1 MGVSEVRYS
10 RFIKSNLNL
19 STAIEMR
26 SGYLI
31 LIFSAFLFSC
41 STYYQINSEFN
52 TRFEQGDLES
62 AEKFLKNNK
71 TKKTKF
77 LYYANRGVVNSLKG
91 DYEASNHWLE
101 RAYLYH
107 QDYQKNYFDEAAS
120 FMVNPNVVA
129 YKAEDHEQLLLLYYK
144 ALNYLRLKNYEAA
157 LVECRRLND
166 QLQVLSDKYKSENKY
181 KRDAFVHNLM
191 GIIYEASGDVN
202 NAFIAYRNAYEIYQD
217 DYQRLFGVTAPDQ
230 LKQDLLRTAH
240 RMGFYDEVSRFEQQF
255 ETTYK
260 PSANPDG
267 ELVFFW
273 HNGLGPIKGE
283 WSINFAVE
291 KGGDGFV
298 TFANSEQG
306 MSFPFV
312 FSSGDGTSGGDLSDI
327 NMLRIAFPKYE
338 ERGLIFESGTLI
350 TTDGSFEL
358 QPAEDVNKI
367 AFKTLEERMLRE
379 LAKGLLRAA
388 LKEAAEKQ
396 LSQENEGFGAVLGL
410 VNALTEKADTR
421 NWQTLPHTIHYARV
435 PLKTGEN
442 EVGLTLFDTDRG
454 QSVKQNFT
462 YTISKGET
470 VFQVYQSLEA
480 QPVR

>member
-1 MGVSEVRYS
+1 
-10 RFIKSNLNL
+10 
-19 STAIEMR
+19 MR

-31 LIFSAFLFSC
+31 LIFSSLLFSC

-52 TRFEQGDLES
+52 TRFERGELEA

-71 TKKTKF
+71 KKKTKF
-77 LYYANRGVVNSLKG
+77 LYFANRGVVNSLKG

-101 RAYLYH
+101 RAYIYH

-166 QLQVLSDKYKSENKY
+166 QLNILSDKYKSDNKY

-202 NAFIAYRNAYEIYQD
+202 NAFIAYRNAFEIYRE
-217 DYQRLFGVTAPDQ
+217 DYQRLFGVGAPDQ

-240 RMGFYDEVSRFEQQF
+240 RMGFYDEVSRFEQEF
-255 ETTYK
+255 GITYT

-273 HNGLGPIKGE
+273 HNGLGPVKGE
-283 WSINFAVE
+283 WSINFVVE

-306 MSFPFV
+306 MSFPFA
-312 FSSGDGTSGGDLSDI
+312 FSGGDGSGGDLRDI
-327 NMLRIAFPKYE
+327 NVLRVAFPKYE
-338 ERGLIFESGTLI
+338 ERGLIFESGTL
-350 TTDGSFEL
+350 TAPTGSFEL

-367 AFKTLEERMLRE
+367 AFKTLEERMLKE
-379 LAKGLLRAA
+379 LSKGLLRAA

-396 LSQENEGFGAVLGL
+396 LSQESEGWGALLGL
-410 VNALTEKADTR
+410 VNAFTEMADTR
-421 NWQTLPHTIHYARV
+421 NWQTLPHTIYYARV
-435 PLKTGEN
+435 PLKAGEN
-442 EVGLTLFDTDRG
+442 EVELAMFDSDRG
-454 QSVKQNFT
+454 QSVRQKFN
-462 YTISKGET
+462 YTVSKGET
-470 VFQVYQSLEA
+470 LFQVYQSLEA